1 MITKI
6 NILSLFLLLTLIFPK
21 VINAQGVTY
30 EGKITKIIV
39 EDGNYQKVEV
49 TSKGKSYEIES
60 GQYETSNNIKYK
72 IGDKIVVTDDQITDY
87 VRRPSLYLLSAI
99 FLLLTVVIA
108 GKWGLTSVFGMAYS
122 FYIIFKFILPLI
134 IKGYNPVTVSI
145 IGAVFIIPVTFSMSH
160 GINRKTINAIIGTLI
175 SIVIVGLLSV
185 LFVSLSKLS
194 GFAVE
199 EAGFLQYQLGG
210 IINMKGILLAGII
223 ISTLGVMDDITIS
236 QASVVEELRK
246 ANKKLS
252 KKELFFRSMNVGK
265 DHISSMVNT
274 LVLVYAGASLP
285 LLLLFVNNPHPFL
298 EVINYEIIADEI
310 VRTLVGSIGLILA
323 VPITTY
329 IAVQTSKIGTLKTN

>member
-1 MITKI
+1 MITKF
-6 NILSLFLLLTLIFPK
+6 NIFIFLLLLVLSFPK
-21 VINAQGVTY
+21 TIHAQGVTY
-30 EGKITKIIV
+30 EGEITKII
-39 EDGNYQKVEV
+39 EEKGNYQKVEV
-49 TSKGKSYEIES
+49 TSDGKVYELES

-72 IGDKIVVTDDQITDY
+72 VGDNIVVTDDQITDY
-87 VRRPSLYLLSAI
+87 VRRPSLYLLFAL
-99 FLLLTVVIA
+99 FLALTFIIA
-108 GKWGLTSVFGMAYS
+108 GKWGLTSVLGMGYS

-134 IKGYNPVTVSI
+134 VKGYDPVTVSI
-145 IGAVFIIPVTFSMSH
+145 FGAIFIIPVTFSMSH
-160 GINRKTINAIIGTLI
+160 GVNRKTINAIIGTLI
-175 SIVIVGLLSV
+175 SMVVVGILSV
-185 LFVSLSKLS
+185 LFVNLSKLS

-199 EAGFLQYQLGG
+199 EAGFLEYQLGG
-210 IINMKGILLAGII
+210 IINMKGLLLAGII

-236 QASVVEELRK
+236 QASVVAELKK
-246 ANKKLS
+246 ANPKLS
-252 KKELFFRSMNVGK
+252 KKELFLRSMNVGK

-329 IAVQTSKIGTLKTN
+329 IAVQTSKK